1 MTYLDSTSLLEKL
14 VIGLSAHTIRVSA
27 ENGKQTEKK
36 LRNIQRNKPLFACKR
51 DTDYYRTV
59 SRLGNWLF
67 GINDWFE
74 TSLTL

>member
-14 VIGLSAHTIRVSA
+14 VFGLSAHTIRASA
-27 ENGKQTEKK
+27 ENGKQTAKK
-36 LRNIQRNKPLFACKR
+36 LKNIQRNKPLFAFKR

-74 TSLTL
+74 TSSTL

>member
-27 ENGKQTEKK
+27 ENGKQTAKK
-36 LRNIQRNKPLFACKR
+36 LKNIQRNKPLFAFR
-51 DTDYYRTV
+51 DTDYYRSV

-74 TSLTL
+74 TSSTL